1 MSCHRLEKLLE
12 GGGGN
17 DPLLELTWNNI
28 GDYHADRQ
36 SWDKAAVYYN
46 KAKNSEK
53 LADCLYALGDWDSLG
68 ALLESLH
75 PGSPLF
81 VSFAKKFANVGIC
94 KHAVSSPSY
103 ICSWHK

>member
-1 MSCHRLEKLLE
+1 M
-12 GGGGN
+12 
-17 DPLLELTWNNI
+17 LELTWNNI

-46 KAKNSEK
+46 KANNREK
-53 LADCLYALGDWDSLG
+53 LAECLYALGDWDSLG

-81 VSFAKKFANVGIC
+81 VSLAEKFANVGIC
-94 KHAVSSPSY
+94 KHAVSLSVPSLIIHVLLNAKTKITLNY
-103 ICSWHK
+103 